1 MFSFQAS
8 VFLNIENFSSIKL
21 EICALPFLFL
31 LYFLLIII
39 FLIAYFQFIL
49 FFIISN
55 HSFDDVVGYIIII
68 IMIISIFLLYNTA
81 RINYVIVRIYA
92 VCICLRL

>member
-21 EICALPFLFL
+21 
-31 LYFLLIII
+31 
-39 FLIAYFQFIL
+39 IL